1 MENSSNHIDSLWKHC
16 NLTWKFM
23 WKIQFQKVVK
33 LPWFTW
39 KMLPFDGS
47 FCSLTLSMY
56 FHVFSMVFLSMTI
69 LWWFCTAGEA
79 TTAVNLEKIEP
90 TDIFTWFLTISI
102 SFMKLNFFYWGMFS
116 VLTGQLSSSPKD
128 KKLFWISLRFL
139 KQFFCIQINEIFF
152 QNLLIIKW
160 SRIYLDF
167 RKILKLLKNVLP

>member
-1 MENSSNHIDSLWKHC
+1 
-16 NLTWKFM
+16 M
-23 WKIQFQKVVK
+23 WKRQFQKVVK
-33 LPWFTW
+33 LPWFKW

-102 SFMKLNFFYWGMFS
+102 SFMKLNFFYWSMFS

-128 KKLFWISLRFL
+128 KKLFWFSLRFL
-139 KQFFCIQINEIFF
+139 KKISVFKSMKYFF
-152 QNLLIIKW
+152 QNLLILKW
-160 SRIYLDF
+160 NGIYLDF
-167 RKILKLLKNVLP
+167 RKILLLLKNFLP